1 MEGQTTLKVGGSDH
15 PGQEAPPHFLET
27 WRALKLVLL
36 QNEKLHRKKVPGPVS
51 CLATAYSIWDI

>member
-1 MEGQTTLKVGGSDH
+1 MKVGGSDH